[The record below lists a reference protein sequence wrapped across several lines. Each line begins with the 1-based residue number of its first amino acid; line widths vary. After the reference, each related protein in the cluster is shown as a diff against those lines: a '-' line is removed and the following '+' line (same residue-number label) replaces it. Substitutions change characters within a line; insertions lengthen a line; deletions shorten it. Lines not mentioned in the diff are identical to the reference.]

1 MTVERRSSLRKAPTA
16 DVVDALTTG
25 TQETSAK
32 HTEQRTEPTTP
43 TPQANAGDTRV
54 ALPARRPKRRMLPFS
69 SKIEMN
75 LRDEMDEYL
84 AANNI
89 TIIDFLDEAIR
100 DRLNR

>member
-1 MTVERRSSLRKAPTA
+1 MTIERRSSLRKAPTA

-25 TQETSAK
+25 SEGHDVTQVEQPAAQVTTGEK
-32 HTEQRTEPTTP
+32 HV
-43 TPQANAGDTRV
+43 GV
-54 ALPARRPKRRMLPFS
+54 AARRAKRRMLPFS

-75 LRDEMDEYL
+75 LRDEMDDYL
-84 AANNI
+84 TEHNI